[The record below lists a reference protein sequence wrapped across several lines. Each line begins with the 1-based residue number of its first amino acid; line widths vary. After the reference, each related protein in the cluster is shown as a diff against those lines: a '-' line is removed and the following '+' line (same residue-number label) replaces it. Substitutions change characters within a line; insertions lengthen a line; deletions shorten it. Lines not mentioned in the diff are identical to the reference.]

1 MEMEEMDLREYWE
14 IIVKKRLLIALVF
27 FVTVLSVTV
36 YSLLATPIYEATTT
50 VIVRDQSGS
59 SAMML
64 FDPTGGMGKNSTQ
77 NYIQIMK
84 SRTILEQV
92 RSTAG
97 LDDMSIASLEKR
109 LTIQPVQ
116 GSDVLKISMQSPDPT
131 EAQLFVDTLADI
143 FIEWNR
149 LYRQEDRR
157 TARLFIESQLESVS
171 ESLEMAEEELRI
183 FKEQEKAL
191 SPSQETIA
199 GINQLASLEAS
210 LSQVQIAKSETTER
224 IEQIRT
230 KLVEQEETLISSTTI
245 GENRFV
251 TEYRARLADL
261 EIALSGA
268 KEKYTERHPSVLA
281 LQAEIADV
289 KEKLTEQVERV
300 IGTETRSLN
309 PIHRE
314 LYANV
319 ISLEVELMAL
329 QAREA
334 ALTNL
339 VQESEERLSSLPAKE
354 LELARLMRDAKVL
367 EELYIML
374 RTRNEETRIAEAMQT
389 ADVQVID
396 SALLPENPVKPRV
409 KLNIAIGAVLGMF
422 LGVGVAFLVE
432 FMDTT
437 LKTKEDAEKLLGIPV
452 LGQIPDFDLIDNKQR
467 RRFFG

>member
-14 IIVKKRLLIALVF
+14 IIVKKRVLIAIVF
-27 FVTVLSVTV
+27 FVTVLCVTV

-50 VIVRDQSGS
+50 IMVRDQSAG

-64 FDPTGGMGKNSTQ
+64 FDPIGGMGKNTAQ

-92 RSTAG
+92 SSTVG
-97 LDDMSIASLEKR
+97 LEDVSLASVEKR

-116 GSDVLKISMQSPDPT
+116 GSDVLKISMQSPDPE
-131 EAQLFVDTLADI
+131 EAQRFVDTLASV

-157 TARLFIESQLESVS
+157 GARLFIESQLESVA
-171 ESLEMAEEELRI
+171 ENLRLAEEELRVYRE
-183 FKEQEKAL
+183 KERVL
-191 SPSQETIA
+191 SPSQQTIA
-199 GINQLASLEAS
+199 GIEQLASLETS
-210 LSQVQIAKSETTER
+210 LSQVLIGKTETTER
-224 IEQIRT
+224 LQQVRS
-230 KLVEQEETLISSTTI
+230 KLTEQEETLISSTTI
-245 GENRFV
+245 GDNRFV
-251 TEYRARLADL
+251 VEYRARLADL

-268 KEKYTERHPSVLA
+268 KEKYTDRHPSVLA
-281 LQAEIADV
+281 LQAEIDDV

-309 PIHRE
+309 PVYRD
-314 LYANV
+314 LYASV

-329 QAREA
+329 QAREI
-334 ALTNL
+334 ALNNL
-339 VQESEERLSSLPAKE
+339 IEDNEARLSLLPAKE

-374 RTRNEETRIAEAMQT
+374 RTRNEETRIAEVMQT

-396 SALLPENPVKPRV
+396 SALLPEKPVKPRV

-422 LGVGVAFLVE
+422 LGIGLAFLVE

-437 LKTKEDAEKLLGIPV
+437 LKTKEDAEKILGVPV
-452 LGQIPDFDLIDNKQR
+452 LGQIPDFDLVDSKQK

>member
-14 IIVKKRLLIALVF
+14 IIVKKRVLIAIVF
-27 FVTVLSVTV
+27 FVTVLCVTV

-50 VIVRDQSGS
+50 IMVRDQSAG

-64 FDPTGGMGKNSTQ
+64 FDPIGGMGKNTAQ

-92 RSTAG
+92 SSTVG
-97 LDDMSIASLEKR
+97 LEDVSLASVEKR

-116 GSDVLKISMQSPDPT
+116 GSDVLKISMQSPDPE
-131 EAQLFVDTLADI
+131 EAQRFVDTLASV

-157 TARLFIESQLESVS
+157 GARLFIESQLESVA
-171 ESLEMAEEELRI
+171 ENLRLAEEELRVYRE
-183 FKEQEKAL
+183 KERVL
-191 SPSQETIA
+191 SPSQQTIA
-199 GINQLASLEAS
+199 GIEQLASLETS
-210 LSQVQIAKSETTER
+210 LSQVLIGKTETTER
-224 IEQIRT
+224 LQQVRS
-230 KLVEQEETLISSTTI
+230 KLTEQEETLISSTTI
-245 GENRFV
+245 GDNRFV
-251 TEYRARLADL
+251 VEYRARLADL

-268 KEKYTERHPSVLA
+268 KEKYTDRHPSVLA
-281 LQAEIADV
+281 LQAEIDDV

-309 PIHRE
+309 PVYRD
-314 LYANV
+314 LYGSV

-329 QAREA
+329 QAREI
-334 ALTNL
+334 ALNNL
-339 VQESEERLSSLPAKE
+339 IEDNEARLSLLPAKE

-374 RTRNEETRIAEAMQT
+374 RTRNEETRIAEVMQT

-396 SALLPENPVKPRV
+396 SALLPEKPVKPRV

-422 LGVGVAFLVE
+422 LGIGLAFLVE

-437 LKTKEDAEKLLGIPV
+437 LKTKEDAEKILGVPV
-452 LGQIPDFDLIDNKQR
+452 LGQIPDFDLVDSKQK

>member
-14 IIVKKRLLIALVF
+14 IIVKKRVLIAIVF
-27 FVTVLSVTV
+27 FVTVLCVTV

-50 VIVRDQSGS
+50 IMVRDQSAG

-64 FDPTGGMGKNSTQ
+64 FDPIGGMGKNTAQ

-92 RSTAG
+92 SSTVG
-97 LDDMSIASLEKR
+97 LEDVSLASVEKR

-116 GSDVLKISMQSPDPT
+116 GSDVLKISMQSPDPE
-131 EAQLFVDTLADI
+131 EAQRFVDTLASV

-157 TARLFIESQLESVS
+157 GARLFIESQLESVA
-171 ESLEMAEEELRI
+171 ENLRLAEEELRVYRE
-183 FKEQEKAL
+183 KERVL
-191 SPSQETIA
+191 SPSQQTIA
-199 GINQLASLEAS
+199 GIEQLASLETS
-210 LSQVQIAKSETTER
+210 LSQVLIGKTETTER
-224 IEQIRT
+224 LQQVRS
-230 KLVEQEETLISSTTI
+230 KLTEQEETLISSTTI
-245 GENRFV
+245 GDNRFV
-251 TEYRARLADL
+251 VEYRARLADL

-268 KEKYTERHPSVLA
+268 KEKYTDRHPSVLA
-281 LQAEIADV
+281 LQAEIDDV

-309 PIHRE
+309 PVYRD
-314 LYANV
+314 LYASV

-329 QAREA
+329 QAREI
-334 ALTNL
+334 ALNNL
-339 VQESEERLSSLPAKE
+339 IEDNEARLSLLPAKE

-374 RTRNEETRIAEAMQT
+374 RTRNEETRIAEVMQT

-396 SALLPENPVKPRV
+396 SALLPEKPVKPRV

-422 LGVGVAFLVE
+422 LGIGLAFLVE

-437 LKTKEDAEKLLGIPV
+437 LKTKEDAEKILGVPV
-452 LGQIPDFDLIDNKQR
+452 LGQIPDFDLVDSKQKR
-467 RRFFG
+467 HFFG